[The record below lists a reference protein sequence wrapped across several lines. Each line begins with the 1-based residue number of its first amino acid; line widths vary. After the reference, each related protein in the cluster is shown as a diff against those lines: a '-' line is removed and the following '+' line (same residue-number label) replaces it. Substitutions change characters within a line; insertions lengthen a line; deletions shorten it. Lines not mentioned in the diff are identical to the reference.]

1 MLNNISNARNLLKG
15 IIVETPVLALT
26 EDEIRSKLPTKTN
39 VSIKLELFQ
48 QTGSFKARG
57 VAIGIKSLN
66 QAQKEAGLV
75 TVTGGNHGIATAWG
89 AKQYGLSAKIIMP
102 KTADPY
108 RINKCRTLGAEVI
121 LTENVDEA
129 FTRLGEVEK
138 NEGRYILHPFNSENM
153 VLGSATCCAEILEQM
168 NDIDVLI
175 IPVGGGG
182 LIAGMAHNL
191 DLMNSRVEL
200 LGVEPFGANSFHES
214 LKADK
219 AIKIDKVD
227 TIADSLGS
235 PMAMDFSFDIARKRV
250 HRVEKITDN
259 EIKASMVLMRD
270 YLGLMVEP
278 ACATSLAGLLGPF
291 RKHCEGKKVGLIAC
305 GSNISI
311 ERYDQILSD
320 LN

>member
-1 MLNNISNARNLLKG
+1 
-15 IIVETPVLALT
+15 
-26 EDEIRSKLPTKTN
+26 
-39 VSIKLELFQ
+39 
-48 QTGSFKARG
+48 
-57 VAIGIKSLN
+57 
-66 QAQKEAGLV
+66 
-75 TVTGGNHGIATAWG
+75 
-89 AKQYGLSAKIIMP
+89 
-102 KTADPY
+102 
-108 RINKCRTLGAEVI
+108 
-121 LTENVDEA
+121 
-129 FTRLGEVEK
+129 
-138 NEGRYILHPFNSENM
+138 
-153 VLGSATCCAEILEQM
+153 
-168 NDIDVLI
+168 
-175 IPVGGGG
+175 
-182 LIAGMAHNL
+182 
-191 DLMNSRVEL
+191 
-200 LGVEPFGANSFHES
+200 